1 MSLELHPYLANLNE
15 IGIISSGW
23 EKYIWHN
30 PLQPMHHN
38 INRNTFE
45 KPSKCL
51 LLHEIRLTD

>member
-15 IGIISSGW
+15 IGIISLGW

-45 KPSKCL
+45 NLQNVYSSMK
-51 LLHEIRLTD
+51 